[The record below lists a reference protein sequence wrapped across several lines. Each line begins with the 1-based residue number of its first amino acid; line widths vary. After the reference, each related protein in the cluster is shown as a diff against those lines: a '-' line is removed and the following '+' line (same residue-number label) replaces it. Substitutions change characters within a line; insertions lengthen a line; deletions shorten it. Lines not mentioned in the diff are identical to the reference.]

1 MDSLHYTAS
10 FIPSLISGRIV
21 SVKALY
27 TYFMSLGRARKSCF
41 EIVIVNI
48 FSPVLA
54 VYIPESIHYQYPALL
69 FSRDVSEWSE
79 SF

>member
-10 FIPSLISGRIV
+10 FIPPFISGRIV
-21 SVKALY
+21 SVKTLLI
-27 TYFMSLGRARKSCF
+27 YFMSLATAHKSCF

-54 VYIPESIHYQYPALL
+54 VCIPEGIHFQCPAFI
-69 FSRDVSEWSE
+69 FSNKV
-79 SF
+79 